1 MPAIMNTRTTALSID
16 GRSFWSIPA
25 LARTLGAISIRGKVY
40 VFSPLCLET
49 AKRAAGSD
57 HVAVLRADKQ
67 EIREA
72 TDLEIAYL
80 RGVGMDQIEA
90 HSAGGFDI
98 LPATSSDAF
107 RE

>member
-1 MPAIMNTRTTALSID
+1 
-16 GRSFWSIPA
+16 
-25 LARTLGAISIRGKVY
+25 
-40 VFSPLCLET
+40 
-49 AKRAAGSD
+49 
-57 HVAVLRADKQ
+57 VAVLRADKQ

-80 RGVGMDQIEA
+80 RGVGMDQIET
-90 HSAGGFDI
+90 HHVGGFDI